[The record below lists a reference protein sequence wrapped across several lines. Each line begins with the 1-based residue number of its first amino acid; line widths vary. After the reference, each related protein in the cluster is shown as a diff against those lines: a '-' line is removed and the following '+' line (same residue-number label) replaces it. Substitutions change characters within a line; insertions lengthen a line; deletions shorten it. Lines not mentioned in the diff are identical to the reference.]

1 MDDEYFPPTRAV
13 RRAREV
19 QQPVKAFG
27 ATAPAL
33 GSSNWHGQ
41 SWLDPIERVF
51 GHMTGTLWNRGL
63 TRLAG
68 RITAL
73 EKAIAGLFAVV
84 EPSVDARI
92 QTGVAP
98 LAQRVDAIE
107 RRLEAVMLVQKE
119 TNEHL
124 QATASTFA
132 DAVKGAVG
140 RIEAL
145 RTEMR
150 AEIARLDATIAALP
164 DQWRGELQETL
175 DALRERPE
183 AANALLH
190 GVETFSASI
199 ARTIEEV
206 QP

>member
-27 ATAPAL
+27 VTAPSL
-33 GSSNWHGQ
+33 GSSNWHGR

-51 GHMTGTLWNRGL
+51 GHITGTLWNRGL

-68 RITAL
+68 RITAI
-73 EKAIAGLFAVV
+73 EKAMTGLFTVV
-84 EPSVDARI
+84 EASVEQRI
-92 QTGVAP
+92 TNGLAP
-98 LAQRVDAIE
+98 LTERVDALE

-124 QATASTFA
+124 QATATTFA
-132 DAVKGAVG
+132 DAVKGAVA
-140 RIEAL
+140 RIETL
-145 RTEMR
+145 RSEMR
-150 AEIARLDATIAALP
+150 AEIARLDATVAALP

-175 DALRERPE
+175 DALREKPE